1 MGLTLRQNHM
11 KTPFRPADE
20 ARRLE
25 VLRQYDLLD
34 TLPEQSLD
42 DLTALAAQICAAPI
56 SLLSVIDE
64 QRQWFKSRV
73 GLSASET
80 PREISFCGH
89 TILQRDLLLVPD
101 AALDERFAG
110 NPLVTGDPHIRFYAG
125 VPLVTAE
132 NQALGTLCVIDREPR
147 QLSPSQQEALRV
159 LGRQAMAQLELRR
172 QTRDLSRSEH
182 LLRTIIE
189 SEPECVKLLN
199 ADGSLRLMNPA
210 GLAMLEAESLGQVA
224 GHCVYPLIVPEHRAQ
239 FQELTARVF
248 RGESGSLEFQITGL
262 KGGHRW
268 LESHATPLRDESG
281 KIIFLLG
288 ITRDIT
294 ARKQAEAIVACQTRV
309 LEMIATGLPLATT
322 LTTLLRD
329 TEVCAPGMLGSVLL
343 LDDDGRHL
351 RHGAAPSLPDA
362 FNRAIDGQPIG
373 PAAGSCGTAAFRRE
387 TVIVEDIATDPLWAD
402 YRDLALAHGLRA
414 CWSTPILD
422 EQRRVLG
429 TFAIYYRAPGRPTAL
444 HRRCI
449 DLATSLAAVAISRT
463 RAEAALRVS
472 ESRHRRLVES
482 NIIGVMIANTDGR
495 ISEANDL
502 FLRMVGYT
510 REDLEAGR
518 VRWDAMTPPEW
529 RAVDEHILRELQATG
544 TCAPVE
550 KEYLRKDGTRLP
562 ILASVAMLEGTPD
575 ACICLIEDLTARKQ
589 AEQKILAQLDELR
602 RWQDVMLGRE
612 GRVLE
617 LKAEVNALL
626 AAQDRPDRYARDHQ
640 P

>member
-1 MGLTLRQNHM
+1 M

>member
-11 KTPFRPADE
+11 KPPLRPADE

-25 VLRQYDLLD
+25 VLRQYGLLD

-101 AALDERFAG
+101 AARDERFAG

-343 LDDDGRHL
+343 LDDDGLHL